1 MPYARGVVE
10 RTTGQTLM
18 SGDAQKRRD
27 LNTMVDVMTYLRDLN
42 GRATGSYTS
51 ACLPWKRLSG

>member
-1 MPYARGVVE
+1 
-10 RTTGQTLM
+10 M